1 MLDLARKNGQF
12 SMVCHDCGRRSQ
24 TDRDSF
30 RNGQNPIRPDDFA
43 GCGGGWRIPIKRFTR
58 LHQSASAGRRDRK
71 KNPAHRRRDR
81 VRAQPHRGAQ
91 HQPLL
96 NIAIIVPDIA
106 NPFFPPM
113 IKAAQED
120 ADSSGFCVFLGNSDE
135 DPAREDQLLARFLG
149 QVEGFILVSSR
160 MSEQR
165 IRHYVDRCPLVLVN
179 RDIKGL
185 PRVLIDSG
193 PGVSEAVHHLAA
205 HGHKSIAYLSG
216 PKRSWSNTQRLAAIK
231 RAGKDLGL
239 DVSIVSATSPSYP
252 AARNAV
258 PRLVKTGATAI
269 VSFDDLT
276 AQGIIAGLD
285 DQDSVPRISVVDDD
299 VLGRHHP
306 ASPPYRAGRKGHCSF
321 ILLDFA
327 AGNTATSAFARPT
340 WCRAWPS
347 RRRGVRR
354 RVSPREWSCR
364 AV

>member
-1 MLDLARKNGQF
+1 MARTRSAPTISQVAAAAGVSRSSVSRAFTNPHLLGEETVKKILRIADEIGYVPNHTARAL
-12 SMVCHDCGRRSQ
+12 STGRYS
-24 TDRDSF
+24 
-30 RNGQNPIRPDDFA
+30 
-43 GCGGGWRIPIKRFTR
+43 
-58 LHQSASAGRRDRK
+58 
-71 KNPAHRRRDR
+71 
-81 VRAQPHRGAQ
+81 
-91 HQPLL
+91 

-239 DVSIVSATSPSYP
+239 DVSIVSATSPSYQ

-285 DQDSVPRISVVDDD
+285 DQGLSVPRDISVVGCDD
-299 VLGRHHP
+299 VLEAATHP
-306 ASPPYRAGRKGHCSF
+306 ALTSVSSRSAEAGQTALS
-321 ILLDFA
+321 ILLDFLRK
-327 AGNTATSAFARPT
+327 GNTGDIRFSLDTHLV
-340 WCRAWPS
+340 S
-347 RRRGVRR
+347 RETVAEPPRRG
-354 RVSPREWSCR
+354 E
-364 AV
+364 A